1 MLSRDS
7 AHSAAEHGDS
17 SRGGTL
23 QYWADLLWM
32 VYWSHLEGNGKAERL
47 RSYLRVRDAE
57 GGGKARAVLLDGKT
71 PEDVQGEMAAAWKK
85 MGLRLRFSQPASAAA
100 DGKSAEK

>member
-1 MLSRDS
+1 
-7 AHSAAEHGDS
+7 
-17 SRGGTL
+17 
-23 QYWADLLWM
+23 M

-85 MGLRLRFSQPASAAA
+85 W
-100 DGKSAEK
+100 D